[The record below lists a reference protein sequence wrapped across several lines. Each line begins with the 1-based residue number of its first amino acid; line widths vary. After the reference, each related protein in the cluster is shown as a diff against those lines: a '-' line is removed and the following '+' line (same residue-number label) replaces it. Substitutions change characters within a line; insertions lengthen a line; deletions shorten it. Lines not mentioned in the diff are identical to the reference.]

1 MFVRGRCVLMSLL
14 AMFVGRVGV
23 ILRLF
28 VLAKIM
34 MMGGLMM
41 MMGCG
46 VMMSGGLMMMLTSRM
61 LGLCHGAIPPNRSWK
76 TMCRLQLRYGAAS
89 LLGNRAP
96 GGGQA
101 GTSQIC
107 DLAKGLTRV
116 SRHMKQSL

>member
-1 MFVRGRCVLMSLL
+1 MSLL

-46 VMMSGGLMMMLTSRM
+46 VMMSGGLMMMLTGRM
-61 LGLCHGAIPPNRSWK
+61 LGLCHRAIPPNRSWK
-76 TMCRLQLRYGAAS
+76 TYVPVAAS
-89 LLGNRAP
+89 IW
-96 GGGQA
+96 GGFSSRQPRYRGRLSRYVA
-101 GTSQIC
+101 
-107 DLAKGLTRV
+107 DL
-116 SRHMKQSL
+116 

>member
-1 MFVRGRCVLMSLL
+1 MSLL

-46 VMMSGGLMMMLTSRM
+46 VMMSGGLMMMLTGRM
-61 LGLCHGAIPPNRSWK
+61 LGLCHGAIPPDRSWK
-76 TMCRLQLRYGAAS
+76 PMCRLQLRYGRFLFSATP
-89 LLGNRAP
+89 LP
-96 GGGQA
+96 GA
-101 GTSQIC
+101 VKPVRRRFVTWR
-107 DLAKGLTRV
+107 KG
-116 SRHMKQSL
+116 

>member
-41 MMGCG
+41 MMGRG
-46 VMMSGGLMMMLTSRM
+46 VMMSGGLMMMLTGRM

-76 TMCRLQLRYGAAS
+76 TMCRLQLGYGAAS
-89 LLGNRAP
+89 LLGNPAA
-96 GGGQA
+96 GGG
-101 GTSQIC
+101 
-107 DLAKGLTRV
+107 
-116 SRHMKQSL
+116 

>member
-1 MFVRGRCVLMSLL
+1 MFVRRRCVLMSLL

-46 VMMSGGLMMMLTSRM
+46 VMMSGGLMMMLTGRM
-61 LGLCHGAIPPNRSWK
+61 LGLCHGAIPPNRS
-76 TMCRLQLRYGAAS
+76 MCRLQLRYGAAS
-89 LLGNRAP
+89 LLGNPAT
-96 GGGQA
+96 GGG
-101 GTSQIC
+101 
-107 DLAKGLTRV
+107 
-116 SRHMKQSL
+116 